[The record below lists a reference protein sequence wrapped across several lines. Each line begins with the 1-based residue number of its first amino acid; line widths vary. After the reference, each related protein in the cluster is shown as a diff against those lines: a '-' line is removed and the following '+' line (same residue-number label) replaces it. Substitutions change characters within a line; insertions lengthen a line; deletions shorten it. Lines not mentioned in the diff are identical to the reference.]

1 MAQGK
6 LIQSF
11 ASLINRMK
19 DSLPKKATIVR
30 VDHNTVDLRLGPGT
44 GIIHNVEVMGDPD
57 GLYPGLVVPIEW
69 LDRAGGYLLPVVMH
83 SGGGTVTTAGK
94 VPSVMADNRTLRIEG
109 GAMQVQDNSLQL
121 RHLGFAPAL
130 ADHTHP
136 EMFAGLGWS
145 FGSGVISSTLG
156 SVILENEGRIR
167 VGNGHNTIV
176 LDSVHPNY
184 RLWAGNTDPT
194 LAPFSIT
201 AEGALNASGAE
212 ISGTIH
218 AGSGE
223 IGGWAIGPT
232 TLASGSFKLDSQ
244 VPALLIGSAAGYMAG
259 EGVFLGYS
267 GSEYKLHIGNPNG
280 SHLAWDGNTL
290 NITGSVFASANV
302 IGAIGGALV
311 VSKQQGRL
319 SSDVGTSAAQV
330 DFGQAMA
337 VGDYIHIKAFDVNG
351 AAGEEVLKIVSL
363 ASGTTYNVTR
373 DVQGANNPD
382 PAWPKDTLWV
392 AKGKQGDGWIEIGD
406 FGLNRIKMRQ
416 FTGPNF
422 TDDKEYLRLG
432 EMTGWQGAGLTGM
445 GLGIG
450 DYAGNKYLSYS
461 PVAGLTVRGSIKAD
475 SGYLGALD
483 ISGQLTVQNTGKIVM
498 GSTTTGI
505 VLGYQTDGHYLRG
518 INNGTTQFE
527 IKASD
532 GKAYAGAGNITL
544 DREGIWLKDT
554 AAGAAPMIN
563 FNSGGSTGTGSIAG
577 WRYGTSGNDFQI
589 SISAAQPSDRGSLS
603 GSVKVNSISPYF
615 IVAGGNPLTNYLTV
629 GSYGNTTI
637 AGTLNTGSTIQSGGG
652 IIVGSNLTIWG
663 TDMRVGYASIA
674 GISSRN
680 DAGWAS
686 DWQALDFYTGWNW
699 AANRRMTIN
708 YDGYVGIG
716 TAYPGTNF
724 EVAGGWVTRARVTAG
739 GSPLIDLYSTAADP
753 GARNWCILNASNE
766 HGELVFSQS
775 GAQGGDPT
783 AAGAVQRMVIKRS
796 GSVGIGTTTPK
807 NLLHVAGTIQAYS
820 ELKFS
825 IEDYYGGSIPSY
837 PHKIMCTSDWQNS
850 ANDKMQFFVANA
862 AYWGATEAER
872 QSCVLTLAGNGNV
885 GIDVTSPSKRFSVSG
900 INGWETGFNPGPS
913 SPEVSRL
920 FWFSDNSGWRMS
932 IGNFYTGNGA
942 FTIRMQVSDSGS
954 VMIGTTT
961 DGMTGGGSLAI
972 AQDLAHRGSRVGFFG
987 VTPIARP
994 TTAYTAATF
1003 TAGGGTQVLSNSTFG
1018 GYTIGQ
1024 VVKALRDIGILT

>member
-30 VDHNTVDLRLGPGT
+30 VDHSTVDLRLGPGT

-83 SGGGTVTTAGK
+83 SGSGTVTTAGK
-94 VPSVMADNRTLRIEG
+94 VPSLMADNRTLRIEG
-109 GAMQVQDNSLQL
+109 GAMQVQDNSIQL

-156 SVILENEGRIR
+156 SVVLENEGRIR

-176 LDSVHPNY
+176 LDSVHADY

-194 LAPFSIT
+194 LASFSIT
-201 AEGALNASGAE
+201 AGGALNASGAE
-212 ISGTIH
+212 ISGTVH

-223 IGGWAIGPT
+223 IGGWAIGAT
-232 TLASGSFKLDSQ
+232 SLASGSFKLDSQ
-244 VPALLIGSAAGYMAG
+244 VPALLIGSASGYMAG

-302 IGAIGGALV
+302 IGAIGGALI

-330 DFGQAMA
+330 DFGQVMA
-337 VGDYIHIKAFDVNG
+337 VGDYIHLKAFDVNG
-351 AAGEEVLKIVSL
+351 AAREEVLKILSL

-406 FGLNRIKMRQ
+406 FGVNRIKMRQ

-422 TDDKEYLRLG
+422 SDDKEYLRLG

-461 PVAGLTVRGSIKAD
+461 PAAGLTVRGSIKAD
-475 SGYLGALD
+475 SGYLDALD
-483 ISGQLTVQNTGKIVM
+483 ISGQLTVQNTGSIVM
-498 GSTTTGI
+498 GSTNTGI
-505 VLGYQTDGHYLRG
+505 VLGYQSNGHYLRG
-518 INNGTTQFE
+518 VNAGSTEFE
-527 IKASD
+527 IRASD
-532 GKAYAGAGNITL
+532 GKAYAGAGNVTL
-544 DREGIWLKDT
+544 DRDGVWFKDV
-554 AAGAAPMIN
+554 AEGAAPIIHFTSDGSQGSGGISGWRVGTNNDYKVRMYAEQPPSRGSTASSAEVSTLYPFTVWAGNPQRAFFQIN
-563 FNSGGSTGTGSIAG
+563 SSSNATLGGTLTATGLQIGSTGSRQSTL
-577 WRYGTSGNDFQI
+577 Q
-589 SISAAQPSDRGSLS
+589 
-603 GSVKVNSISPYF
+603 VN
-615 IVAGGNPLTNYLTV
+615 
-629 GSYGNTTI
+629 
-637 AGTLNTGSTIQSGGG
+637 
-652 IIVGSNLTIWG
+652 
-663 TDMRVGYASIA
+663 
-674 GISSRN
+674 
-680 DAGWAS
+680 
-686 DWQALDFYTGWNW
+686 
-699 AANRRMTIN
+699 
-708 YDGYVGIG
+708 
-716 TAYPGTNF
+716 
-724 EVAGGWVTRARVTAG
+724 
-739 GSPLIDLYSTAADP
+739 
-753 GARNWCILNASNE
+753 
-766 HGELVFSQS
+766 
-775 GAQGGDPT
+775 
-783 AAGAVQRMVIKRS
+783 
-796 GSVGIGTTTPK
+796 
-807 NLLHVAGTIQAYS
+807 GTIQTSS
-820 ELKFS
+820 EYKFS
-825 IEDYYGGSIPSY
+825 IEDYYNGIPSY
-837 PHKIMCTSDWQNS
+837 PFKIYAAASFPNASDN
-850 ANDKMQFFVANA
+850 KMHFYVANA
-862 AYWGATEAER
+862 AYWGATEADR
-872 QSCVLTLAGNGNV
+872 QSCVLTLGGNGYVGIGTQSPAFPLHIYNPSTGGAIAFNSAAIRIGAGQADHEASLAGYARPDTSFTNAGGIVRCGGPSRGDNSQNAIMFYNNSGAESMRIDGTFTGHTAGNV
-885 GIDVTSPSKRFSVSG
+885 GIATDTPLKRFSVAG
-900 INGWETGFNPGPS
+900 FNGLQMGFNPGPA
-913 SPEVSRL
+913 SPEVGRL
-920 FWFSDNSGWRMS
+920 FWFSDNTGWKMS
-932 IGNFYTGNGA
+932 IGHFHTVTGV
-942 FTIRMQVSDSGS
+942 FTTRMQMSDSGS
-954 VMIGTTT
+954 VMVGTTT

-972 AQDLAHRGSRVGFFG
+972 AQDLAHRGSKVGFYN
-987 VTPIARP
+987 VTPVARP
-994 TTAYTAATF
+994 NTALASATF
-1003 TAGGGTQVLSNSTFG
+1003 ATGGGTAVNSNATFG

-1024 VVKALRDIGILT
+1024 IVTALKQVGLLT